1 MSLLRGTVID
11 NQDPMQ
17 RGRCRVY
24 VWGMHQ
30 EADDNLPWAETA
42 GSTAFAL
49 HKGVGYSGVIQVGTT
64 VWVQFEQQD
73 IQCPVIVGVFVGH
86 DTDSPGDVSPEN
98 SDFNPDAKGDN
109 YGKVWMFNTPAG
121 NSFKMDDANPQVHIK
136 TPNGFELHLDDA
148 NRRIRLGT
156 PCGPEIVMECDGKL
170 VLSSG
175 CAKITLDKCETIIDS
190 NVTVNGHLTA
200 QGLFA
205 PNICYCSSP
214 GARFNGKFSSQNKK
228 KKECEPQTDDK
239 GNTSCNKDLP
249 PQNDLGTLEEEMAK
263 LVDEAKN
270 IYIDRNG
277 TKAPFNVCETKMSPE
292 RYQCLKASGKEVP
305 IQMVCGLG
313 VQAVPHDGNCEEA
326 NAPNDETQG
335 NKVDNACDPN
345 AKGADARGMRKIK
358 RAENK
363 PGWTYLGP
371 TITGMNMQQTTAL
384 AKIMASSESDFRVS
398 VVNPDG
404 YLGEFQMGA
413 AALIEAGLVKRGT
426 SNRGLEN
433 PANWNNG
440 LSKSKYLA
448 DRQLQHNAWAAYTN
462 SQIRQLGS
470 RYTGAKDIKDKF
482 GVVAAAHLLGPAGSK
497 KLTNVDGNGVTGNS
511 YYDMA
516 AVAAKRWLCDKK

>member
-214 GARFNGKFSSQNKK
+214 GSRFNGTFNSQNKK

-313 VQAVPHDGNCEEA
+313 VQAIPHDQKCEDA
-326 NAPNDETQG
+326 NAANDETQA
-335 NKVDNACDPN
+335 NTVDKGCDPN
-345 AKGADARGMRKIK
+345 ATTPDKRAMSKIK
-358 RAENK
+358 QAENK

-371 TITGMNMQQTTAL
+371 SVNGLTMEQTTAY
-384 AKIMASSESDFRVS
+384 AKVMASSESTFNVS
-398 VVNPDG
+398 AENPDG
-404 YLGEFQMGA
+404 FIGEFQMGA
-413 AALIEAGLVKRGT
+413 AALIEAGLVKPGT
-426 SNRGLEN
+426 NNRGLDN
-433 PANWNNG
+433 PANWKNG
-440 LSKSKYLA
+440 LSKSKFLN
-448 DRQLQHNAWAAYTN
+448 DRQLQHNAFAAYTN
-462 SQIRQLGS
+462 KQIQYLGS
-470 RYTGAKDIKDKF
+470 RFTGSKSSCDKV
-482 GVVAAAHLLGPAGSK
+482 GVIAAAHLLGPNGSK
-497 KLTNVDGNGVTGNS
+497 NLKAVDGNGTSGNS
-511 YYDMA
+511 YYDMGRTA
-516 AVAAKRWLCDKK
+516 CRRWTKC

>member
-214 GARFNGKFSSQNKK
+214 GARFNGTFNSQNKK

-249 PQNDLGTLEEEMAK
+249 PQNDLSTLEEEMAK

-313 VQAVPHDGNCEEA
+313 VQAIPHDQKCEDA
-326 NAPNDETQG
+326 NAANDETQA
-335 NKVDNACDPN
+335 NTVDKGCDPN
-345 AKGADARGMRKIK
+345 ATTPDKRAMSKIK
-358 RAENK
+358 QAENK

-371 TITGMNMQQTTAL
+371 SVNGLTMEQTTAY
-384 AKIMASSESDFRVS
+384 AKVMASSESTFNVS
-398 VVNPDG
+398 AENPDG
-404 YLGEFQMGA
+404 FIGEFQMGA
-413 AALIEAGLVKRGT
+413 AALIEAGLVKPGT
-426 SNRGLEN
+426 NNRGLDN
-433 PANWNNG
+433 PANWKNG
-440 LSKSKYLA
+440 LSKSKFLN
-448 DRQLQHNAWAAYTN
+448 DRQLQHNAFAAYTN
-462 SQIRQLGS
+462 KQIQYLGS
-470 RYTGAKDIKDKF
+470 RFTGSKSSCDKV
-482 GVVAAAHLLGPAGSK
+482 GVIAAAHLLGPNGSK
-497 KLTNVDGNGVTGNS
+497 NLKAVDGNGTSGNS
-511 YYDMA
+511 YYDMGRTA
-516 AVAAKRWLCDKK
+516 CRRWTKC

>member
-42 GSTAFAL
+42 GSTMFGL
-49 HKGVGYSGVIQVGTT
+49 HRGVGYSGVLQVGTT

-214 GARFNGKFSSQNKK
+214 GSRFNGTFNSQNKK

-313 VQAVPHDGNCEEA
+313 VQAIPHDQKCEDA
-326 NAPNDETQG
+326 NAANDETQA
-335 NKVDNACDPN
+335 NTVDKGCDPN
-345 AKGADARGMRKIK
+345 ATTPDKRAMSKIK
-358 RAENK
+358 QAENK

-371 TITGMNMQQTTAL
+371 SVNGLTMEQTTAY
-384 AKIMASSESDFRVS
+384 AKVMASSESTFNVS
-398 VVNPDG
+398 AENPDG
-404 YLGEFQMGA
+404 FIGEFQMGA
-413 AALIEAGLVKRGT
+413 AALIEAGLVKPGT
-426 SNRGLEN
+426 NNRGLDN
-433 PANWNNG
+433 PANWKNG
-440 LSKSKYLA
+440 LSKSKFLN
-448 DRQLQHNAWAAYTN
+448 DRQLQHNAFAAYTN
-462 SQIRQLGS
+462 KQIQYLGS
-470 RYTGAKDIKDKF
+470 RFTGSKSSCDKV
-482 GVVAAAHLLGPAGSK
+482 GVIAAAHLLGPNGSK
-497 KLTNVDGNGVTGNS
+497 NLKAVDGNGTSGNS
-511 YYDMA
+511 YYDMGRTA
-516 AVAAKRWLCDKK
+516 CRRWTKC

>member
-1 MSLLRGTVID
+1 MSLLRGTVTD

-30 EADDNLPWAETA
+30 ENDDNLPWAETA

-86 DTDSPGDVSPEN
+86 DVDSPGDVSPEN

-313 VQAVPHDGNCEEA
+313 VQAIPHDQKCEDA
-326 NAPNDETQG
+326 NASNDETQA
-335 NKVDNACDPN
+335 NTVDKGCDPN
-345 AKGADARGMRKIK
+345 ATTPDKRAMSKIK
-358 RAENK
+358 QAENK

-371 TITGMNMQQTTAL
+371 SVNGLTMEQTTAY
-384 AKIMASSESDFRVS
+384 AKVMASSESTFNVS
-398 VVNPDG
+398 AENPDG
-404 YLGEFQMGA
+404 FIGEFQMGA
-413 AALIEAGLVKRGT
+413 AALIEAGLVKPGT
-426 SNRGLEN
+426 NNRGLDN
-433 PANWNNG
+433 PANWKNG
-440 LSKSKYLA
+440 LSKSKFLN
-448 DRQLQHNAWAAYTN
+448 DRQLQHNAFAAYTN
-462 SQIRQLGS
+462 KQIQYLGD
-470 RYTGAKDIKDKF
+470 RFTGSKSSCDKV
-482 GVVAAAHLLGPAGSK
+482 GVIAAAHLLGPNGSK
-497 KLTNVDGNGVTGNS
+497 NLKAVDGNGTSGNS
-511 YYDMA
+511 YYDMGRTA
-516 AVAAKRWLCDKK
+516 CRRWTKC

>member
-42 GSTAFAL
+42 GSTMFGI
-49 HKGVGYSGVIQVGTT
+49 HRGVGYSGVLQVGTT

-214 GARFNGKFSSQNKK
+214 GARFNGTFNSQNKK

-313 VQAVPHDGNCEEA
+313 VQAIPHDQKCEDA
-326 NAPNDETQG
+326 NAANDETQA
-335 NKVDNACDPN
+335 NTVDKGCDPN
-345 AKGADARGMRKIK
+345 ATTPDKRAMSKIK
-358 RAENK
+358 QAENK

-371 TITGMNMQQTTAL
+371 SVNGLTMEQTTAY
-384 AKIMASSESDFRVS
+384 AKVMASSESTFNVS
-398 VVNPDG
+398 AENPDG
-404 YLGEFQMGA
+404 FIGEFQMGA
-413 AALIEAGLVKRGT
+413 AALIEAGLVKPGT
-426 SNRGLEN
+426 NNRGLDN
-433 PANWNNG
+433 PANWKNG
-440 LSKSKYLA
+440 LSKSKFLN
-448 DRQLQHNAWAAYTN
+448 DRQLQHNAFAAYTN
-462 SQIRQLGS
+462 KQIQYLGS
-470 RYTGAKDIKDKF
+470 RFTGSKSSCDKV
-482 GVVAAAHLLGPAGSK
+482 GVIAAAHLLGPNGSK
-497 KLTNVDGNGVTGNS
+497 NLKAVDGNGTSGNS
-511 YYDMA
+511 YYDMGRTA
-516 AVAAKRWLCDKK
+516 CRRWTKC

>member
-42 GSTAFAL
+42 GSTAFATNR
-49 HKGVGYSGVIQVGTT
+49 GYGYSGVIQVGTT

-214 GARFNGKFSSQNKK
+214 GARFNGTFNSQNKK

-313 VQAVPHDGNCEEA
+313 VQAIPHDQKCEDA
-326 NAPNDETQG
+326 NAANDETQANTLDKG
-335 NKVDNACDPN
+335 CDPN
-345 AKGADARGMRKIK
+345 ATTPDKRAMSKIK
-358 RAENK
+358 QAENK

-371 TITGMNMQQTTAL
+371 SVNGLTMEQTTAY
-384 AKIMASSESDFRVS
+384 AKVMASSESTFNVS
-398 VVNPDG
+398 AENPDG
-404 YLGEFQMGA
+404 FIGEFQMGA
-413 AALIEAGLVKRGT
+413 AALIEAGLVKPGT
-426 SNRGLEN
+426 NNRGLDN
-433 PANWNNG
+433 PANWKNG
-440 LSKSKYLA
+440 LSKSKFLN
-448 DRQLQHNAWAAYTN
+448 DRQLQHNAFAAYTN
-462 SQIRQLGS
+462 KQIQYLGS
-470 RYTGAKDIKDKF
+470 RFTGSKSSCDKV
-482 GVVAAAHLLGPAGSK
+482 GVIAAAHLLGPNGSK
-497 KLTNVDGNGVTGNS
+497 NLKAVDGNGTSGNS
-511 YYDMA
+511 YYDMGRTA
-516 AVAAKRWLCDKK
+516 CRRWTKC

>member
-42 GSTAFAL
+42 GSTMFGL
-49 HKGVGYSGVIQVGTT
+49 HKGVGYSGVLQVGTT

-73 IQCPVIVGVFVGH
+73 IQCPVIVGIFVGH

-98 SDFNPDAKGDN
+98 SDFHPDAKGDN

-214 GARFNGKFSSQNKK
+214 GARFNGTFNSQNKK
-228 KKECEPQTDDK
+228 RKECEPQTDDK

-313 VQAVPHDGNCEEA
+313 VQAIPHDQKCEDA
-326 NAPNDETQG
+326 NAANDETQA
-335 NKVDNACDPN
+335 NTVDKGCDPN
-345 AKGADARGMRKIK
+345 ATTPDKRAMSKIK
-358 RAENK
+358 QAENK

-371 TITGMNMQQTTAL
+371 SVNGLTMEQTTAY
-384 AKIMASSESDFRVS
+384 AKVMASSESTFNVS
-398 VVNPDG
+398 AENPDG
-404 YLGEFQMGA
+404 FIGEFQMGA
-413 AALIEAGLVKRGT
+413 AALIEAGLVKAGT
-426 SNRGLEN
+426 NNRGLDN
-433 PANWNNG
+433 PANWKNG
-440 LSKSKYLA
+440 LSKSKFLN
-448 DRQLQHNAWAAYTN
+448 DRQLQHNAFAAYTN
-462 SQIRQLGS
+462 KQIQYLGS
-470 RYTGAKDIKDKF
+470 RFTGSKSSCDKV
-482 GVVAAAHLLGPAGSK
+482 GVIAAAHLLGPNGSK
-497 KLTNVDGNGVTGNS
+497 NLKAVDGNGTSGNS
-511 YYDMA
+511 YYDMGRTA
-516 AVAAKRWLCDKK
+516 CRRWTKC

>member
-24 VWGMHQ
+24 VWGMH
-30 EADDNLPWAETA
+30 ESPDDNLPWAETA
-42 GSTAFAL
+42 GSTAFATNR
-49 HKGVGYSGVIQVGTT
+49 GYGYSGVIQVGTT

-214 GARFNGKFSSQNKK
+214 GSRFNGTFNSQNKK

-249 PQNDLGTLEEEMAK
+249 PQNDLGTLEEEMAR

-313 VQAVPHDGNCEEA
+313 VQAIPHDQKCEDA
-326 NAPNDETQG
+326 NAANDETQA
-335 NKVDNACDPN
+335 NTVDKGCDPN
-345 AKGADARGMRKIK
+345 ATTPDKRAMSKIK
-358 RAENK
+358 QAENK

-371 TITGMNMQQTTAL
+371 SVNGLTMEQTTAY
-384 AKIMASSESDFRVS
+384 AKVMASSESTFNVS
-398 VVNPDG
+398 AENSDG
-404 YLGEFQMGA
+404 FIGEFQMGA
-413 AALIEAGLVKRGT
+413 AALIEAGLVKPGT
-426 SNRGLEN
+426 NNRGLDN
-433 PANWNNG
+433 PANWKNG
-440 LSKSKYLA
+440 LSKSKFLN
-448 DRQLQHNAWAAYTN
+448 DRQLQHNAFAAYTN
-462 SQIRQLGS
+462 KQIQYLGS
-470 RYTGAKDIKDKF
+470 RFTGSKSSCDKV
-482 GVVAAAHLLGPAGSK
+482 GVIAAAHLLGPNGSK
-497 KLTNVDGNGVTGNS
+497 NLKAVDGNGTSGNS
-511 YYDMA
+511 YYDMGRTA
-516 AVAAKRWLCDKK
+516 CRRWTKC

>member
-42 GSTAFAL
+42 GSTAFATNR
-49 HKGVGYSGVIQVGTT
+49 GYGYSGVIQVGTT

-86 DTDSPGDVSPEN
+86 DTDSPGDASPEN

-214 GARFNGKFSSQNKK
+214 GSRFNGTFNSQNKK

-313 VQAVPHDGNCEEA
+313 VQAIPHDQKCEDA
-326 NAPNDETQG
+326 NAANDETQA
-335 NKVDNACDPN
+335 NTVDKGCDPN
-345 AKGADARGMRKIK
+345 ATTPDKRAMSKIK
-358 RAENK
+358 QAENK

-371 TITGMNMQQTTAL
+371 SVNGLTMEQTTAY
-384 AKIMASSESDFRVS
+384 AKVMASSESTFNVS
-398 VVNPDG
+398 AENPDG
-404 YLGEFQMGA
+404 FIGEFQMGA
-413 AALIEAGLVKRGT
+413 AALIEAGLVKPGT
-426 SNRGLEN
+426 NNRGLDN
-433 PANWNNG
+433 PANWKNG
-440 LSKSKYLA
+440 LSKSKFLN
-448 DRQLQHNAWAAYTN
+448 DRQLQHNAFAAYTN
-462 SQIRQLGS
+462 KQIQYLGS
-470 RYTGAKDIKDKF
+470 RFTGSKSSCDKV
-482 GVVAAAHLLGPAGSK
+482 GVIAAAHLLGPNGSK
-497 KLTNVDGNGVTGNS
+497 NLKAVDGNGTSGNS
-511 YYDMA
+511 YYDMGRTA
-516 AVAAKRWLCDKK
+516 CRRWTKC

>member
-42 GSTAFAL
+42 GSTAFATNR
-49 HKGVGYSGVIQVGTT
+49 GYGYSGVIQVGTT

-200 QGLFA
+200 QGVFA
-205 PNICYCSSP
+205 PNLCYCSSP
-214 GARFNGKFSSQNKK
+214 GARFNGKFNSQNKK

-270 IYIDRNG
+270 IYIDRND

-313 VQAVPHDGNCEEA
+313 VQAIPHDQKCEDA
-326 NAPNDETQG
+326 NAANDETQA
-335 NKVDNACDPN
+335 NTVDKGCDPN
-345 AKGADARGMRKIK
+345 ATTPDKRAMSKIK
-358 RAENK
+358 QAENK

-371 TITGMNMQQTTAL
+371 SVNGLTIEQTTAY
-384 AKIMASSESDFRVS
+384 AKVMASSESTFNVS
-398 VVNPDG
+398 AENPDG
-404 YLGEFQMGA
+404 FIGEFQMGA
-413 AALIEAGLVKRGT
+413 AALIEAGLVKPGT
-426 SNRGLEN
+426 NNRGLDN
-433 PANWNNG
+433 PANWKNG
-440 LSKSKYLA
+440 LSKSKFLN
-448 DRQLQHNAWAAYTN
+448 DRQLQHNAFAAYTN
-462 SQIRQLGS
+462 KQIQYLGS
-470 RYTGAKDIKDKF
+470 RFTGSKSSCDKV
-482 GVVAAAHLLGPAGSK
+482 GVIAAAHLLGPNGSK
-497 KLTNVDGNGVTGNS
+497 NLKAVDGNGTSGNS
-511 YYDMA
+511 YYDMGRTA
-516 AVAAKRWLCDKK
+516 CRRWTKC

>member
-42 GSTAFAL
+42 GSTSFGL
-49 HKGVGYSGVIQVGTT
+49 HKGVGYSGVLQVGTT

-214 GARFNGKFSSQNKK
+214 GARFKGTFNSQNKK

-270 IYIDRNG
+270 IYIDRNS

-313 VQAVPHDGNCEEA
+313 VQAIPHDQKCEDA
-326 NAPNDETQG
+326 NAANDETQA
-335 NKVDNACDPN
+335 NTVDKGCDPN
-345 AKGADARGMRKIK
+345 ATTPDKRAMSKIK
-358 RAENK
+358 QAENK

-371 TITGMNMQQTTAL
+371 SVNGLTMEQTTAY
-384 AKIMASSESDFRVS
+384 AKVMASSESTFNVS
-398 VVNPDG
+398 AENPDG
-404 YLGEFQMGA
+404 FIGEFQMGA
-413 AALIEAGLVKRGT
+413 AALIEAGLVKPGT
-426 SNRGLEN
+426 NNRGLDN
-433 PANWNNG
+433 PANWKNG
-440 LSKSKYLA
+440 LSKSKFLN
-448 DRQLQHNAWAAYTN
+448 DRQLQHNAFAAYTN
-462 SQIRQLGS
+462 KQIQYLGS
-470 RYTGAKDIKDKF
+470 RFTGSKSSCDKV
-482 GVVAAAHLLGPAGSK
+482 GVIAAAHLLGPNGSK
-497 KLTNVDGNGVTGNS
+497 NLKAVDGNGTSGNS
-511 YYDMA
+511 YYDMGRTA
-516 AVAAKRWLCDKK
+516 CRRWTKC

>member
-30 EADDNLPWAETA
+30 EADVNLPWAETA
-42 GSTAFAL
+42 GSTMFGL
-49 HKGVGYSGVIQVGTT
+49 HKGIGYSGVLQVGTT

-214 GARFNGKFSSQNKK
+214 GSRFNGTFNSQNKK

-313 VQAVPHDGNCEEA
+313 VQAIPHDQKCEDA
-326 NAPNDETQG
+326 NAANDETQA
-335 NKVDNACDPN
+335 NTVDKGCDPN
-345 AKGADARGMRKIK
+345 ATTPDKRAMSKIK
-358 RAENK
+358 QAENK

-371 TITGMNMQQTTAL
+371 SVNGLTMEQTTAY
-384 AKIMASSESDFRVS
+384 AKVMASSESTFNVS
-398 VVNPDG
+398 AENHDG
-404 YLGEFQMGA
+404 FIGEFQMGA
-413 AALIEAGLVKRGT
+413 AALIEAGLVKPGT
-426 SNRGLEN
+426 NNRGLDN
-433 PANWNNG
+433 PANWKNG
-440 LSKSKYLA
+440 LSKSKFLN
-448 DRQLQHNAWAAYTN
+448 DRQLQHNAFAAYTN
-462 SQIRQLGS
+462 KQIQYLGS
-470 RYTGAKDIKDKF
+470 RFTGSKSSCDKV
-482 GVVAAAHLLGPAGSK
+482 GVIAAAHLLGPNGSK
-497 KLTNVDGNGVTGNS
+497 NLKAVDGNGTSGNS
-511 YYDMA
+511 YYDMGRTA
-516 AVAAKRWLCDKK
+516 CRRWTKC

>member
-42 GSTAFAL
+42 GSTMFGL
-49 HKGVGYSGVIQVGTT
+49 SRGIGYSGVLQVGTT

-200 QGLFA
+200 QGVFA
-205 PNICYCSSP
+205 PNLCYCNSP
-214 GARFNGKFSSQNKK
+214 GSKFNGKFSSQNKK

-313 VQAVPHDGNCEEA
+313 VQAIPHDQKCEDA
-326 NAPNDETQG
+326 NAANDETQA
-335 NKVDNACDPN
+335 NTVDKGCDPN
-345 AKGADARGMRKIK
+345 ATTPDKRAMSKIK
-358 RAENK
+358 QAENK

-371 TITGMNMQQTTAL
+371 SVNGLTMEQTTAY
-384 AKIMASSESDFRVS
+384 AKVMASSESTFNVS
-398 VVNPDG
+398 AENPDG
-404 YLGEFQMGA
+404 FIGEFQMGA
-413 AALIEAGLVKRGT
+413 AALIEAGLVKPGT
-426 SNRGLEN
+426 NNRGLDN
-433 PANWNNG
+433 PANWKNG
-440 LSKSKYLA
+440 LSKSKFLN
-448 DRQLQHNAWAAYTN
+448 DRQLQHNAFAAYTN
-462 SQIRQLGS
+462 KQIQYLGS
-470 RYTGAKDIKDKF
+470 RFTGSKSSCDKV
-482 GVVAAAHLLGPAGSK
+482 GVIAAAHLLGPNGSK
-497 KLTNVDGNGVTGNS
+497 NLKAVDGNGTSGNS
-511 YYDMA
+511 YYDMGRTA
-516 AVAAKRWLCDKK
+516 CRRWTKC

>member
-42 GSTAFAL
+42 GSTMFGL
-49 HKGVGYSGVIQVGTT
+49 HRGVGYSGVLQVGTT

-214 GARFNGKFSSQNKK
+214 GSRFNGTFNSQNKK

-313 VQAVPHDGNCEEA
+313 VQAIPHDQKCEDA
-326 NAPNDETQG
+326 NAANDETQA
-335 NKVDNACDPN
+335 NTVDKGCDPN
-345 AKGADARGMRKIK
+345 ATTPDKRAMSKIK
-358 RAENK
+358 QAENK

-371 TITGMNMQQTTAL
+371 SVNGLTMEQTTAY
-384 AKIMASSESDFRVS
+384 AKVMASSESTFNVS
-398 VVNPDG
+398 AENPDG
-404 YLGEFQMGA
+404 FIGEFQMGA
-413 AALIEAGLVKRGT
+413 AALIEAGLVKAGT
-426 SNRGLEN
+426 NNRGLDN
-433 PANWNNG
+433 PANWKNG
-440 LSKSKYLA
+440 LSKSKFLN
-448 DRQLQHNAWAAYTN
+448 DRQLQHNAFAAYTN
-462 SQIRQLGS
+462 KQIQYLGS
-470 RYTGAKDIKDKF
+470 RFTGSKSSCDKV
-482 GVVAAAHLLGPAGSK
+482 GVIAAAHLLGPNGSK
-497 KLTNVDGNGVTGNS
+497 NLKAVDGNGTSGNS
-511 YYDMA
+511 YYDMGRTA
-516 AVAAKRWLCDKK
+516 CRRWTKC

>member
-42 GSTAFAL
+42 GSTMFGL
-49 HKGVGYSGVIQVGTT
+49 HRGVGYSGVLQVGTT

-214 GARFNGKFSSQNKK
+214 GSRFNGTFNSQNKK

-249 PQNDLGTLEEEMAK
+249 PQNDLSTLEEEMAK

-313 VQAVPHDGNCEEA
+313 VQAIPHDQKCEDA
-326 NAPNDETQG
+326 NAANDETQA
-335 NKVDNACDPN
+335 NTVDKGCDPN
-345 AKGADARGMRKIK
+345 ATTPDKRAMSKIK
-358 RAENK
+358 QAENK

-371 TITGMNMQQTTAL
+371 SVNGLTMEQTTAY
-384 AKIMASSESDFRVS
+384 AKVMASSESTFNVS
-398 VVNPDG
+398 AENPDG
-404 YLGEFQMGA
+404 FIGEFQMGA
-413 AALIEAGLVKRGT
+413 AALIEAGLVKPGT
-426 SNRGLEN
+426 NNRGLDN
-433 PANWNNG
+433 PANWKNG
-440 LSKSKYLA
+440 LSKSKFLN
-448 DRQLQHNAWAAYTN
+448 DRQLQHNAFAAYTN
-462 SQIRQLGS
+462 KQIQYLGS
-470 RYTGAKDIKDKF
+470 RFTGSKSSCDKV
-482 GVVAAAHLLGPAGSK
+482 GVIAAAHLLGPNGSK
-497 KLTNVDGNGVTGNS
+497 NLKAVDGNGTSGNS
-511 YYDMA
+511 YYDMGRTA
-516 AVAAKRWLCDKK
+516 CRRWTKC

>member
-42 GSTAFAL
+42 GSTMFGL
-49 HKGVGYSGVIQVGTT
+49 SRGIGYSGVLQVGTT

-214 GARFNGKFSSQNKK
+214 GSRFNGTFNSQNKK

-249 PQNDLGTLEEEMAK
+249 PQNDLSTLEEEMAK

-313 VQAVPHDGNCEEA
+313 VQAIPHDQKCEDA
-326 NAPNDETQG
+326 NAANDETQA
-335 NKVDNACDPN
+335 NTVDKGCDPN
-345 AKGADARGMRKIK
+345 ATTPDKRAMSKIK
-358 RAENK
+358 QAENK

-371 TITGMNMQQTTAL
+371 SVNGLTMEQTTAY
-384 AKIMASSESDFRVS
+384 AKVMASSESTFNVS
-398 VVNPDG
+398 AENPDG
-404 YLGEFQMGA
+404 FIGEFQMGA
-413 AALIEAGLVKRGT
+413 AALIEAGLVKPGT
-426 SNRGLEN
+426 NNRGLDN
-433 PANWNNG
+433 PANWKNG
-440 LSKSKYLA
+440 LSKSKFLN
-448 DRQLQHNAWAAYTN
+448 DRQLQHNAFAAYTN
-462 SQIRQLGS
+462 KQIQYLGS
-470 RYTGAKDIKDKF
+470 RFTGSKSSCDKV
-482 GVVAAAHLLGPAGSK
+482 GVIAAAHLLGPNGSK
-497 KLTNVDGNGVTGNS
+497 NLKAVDGNGTSGNS
-511 YYDMA
+511 YYDMGRTA
-516 AVAAKRWLCDKK
+516 CRRWTKC

>member
-24 VWGMHQ
+24 VWGMH
-30 EADDNLPWAETA
+30 ESPDDNLPWAETA
-42 GSTAFAL
+42 GSTAFATNR
-49 HKGVGYSGVIQVGTT
+49 GYGYSGVIQVGTT

-214 GARFNGKFSSQNKK
+214 GSRFNGTFNSQNKK

-249 PQNDLGTLEEEMAK
+249 PQNDLSTLEEEMAK

-277 TKAPFNVCETKMSPE
+277 TKEPFNVCETKMSPE

-313 VQAVPHDGNCEEA
+313 VQAIPHDQKCEDA
-326 NAPNDETQG
+326 NAANDETQA
-335 NKVDNACDPN
+335 NTVDKGCDPN
-345 AKGADARGMRKIK
+345 ATTPDKRAMSKIK
-358 RAENK
+358 QAENK

-371 TITGMNMQQTTAL
+371 SVNGLTMEQTTAY
-384 AKIMASSESDFRVS
+384 AKVMASSESTFNVS
-398 VVNPDG
+398 AENPDG
-404 YLGEFQMGA
+404 FIGEFQMGA
-413 AALIEAGLVKRGT
+413 AALIEAGLVKPGT
-426 SNRGLEN
+426 NNRGLDN
-433 PANWNNG
+433 PANWKNG
-440 LSKSKYLA
+440 LSKSKFLN
-448 DRQLQHNAWAAYTN
+448 DRQLQHNAFAAYTN
-462 SQIRQLGS
+462 KQIQYLGS
-470 RYTGAKDIKDKF
+470 RFTGSKSSCDKV
-482 GVVAAAHLLGPAGSK
+482 GVIAAAHLLGPNGSK
-497 KLTNVDGNGVTGNS
+497 NLKAVDGNGTSGNS
-511 YYDMA
+511 YYDMGRTA
-516 AVAAKRWLCDKK
+516 CRRWTKC

>member
-1 MSLLRGTVID
+1 MSLLRGTVTD

-42 GSTAFAL
+42 GSTMFGL
-49 HKGVGYSGVIQVGTT
+49 HKGVGYSGVLQVGTT

-86 DTDSPGDVSPEN
+86 DVDSPGDVSKDN
-98 SDFNPDAKGDN
+98 SDFHPDAKGDN

-121 NSFKMDDANPQVHIK
+121 NTFKMDDANPQVHLK

-156 PCGPEIVMECDGKL
+156 PCGPEIIMECDGKL

-175 CAKITLDKCETIIDS
+175 CAKITLDGCETIIDS

-205 PNICYCSSP
+205 PNICYCGSP
-214 GARFNGKFSSQNKK
+214 GQPYNGKFSSQNKK

-249 PQNDLGTLEEEMAK
+249 PQNDLGSLEEEMTK
-263 LVDEAKN
+263 LIEEAKV
-270 IYIDRNG
+270 IYMDRNK
-277 TKAPFNVCETKMSPE
+277 TKEPFKICETKMSPE
-292 RYQCLKASGKEVP
+292 RYQCLKNSGKDVP
-305 IQMVCGLG
+305 SQMVCGLG
-313 VQAVPHDGNCEEA
+313 IQAVPHNGSCEEA
-326 NAPNDETQG
+326 NAPNDENQG
-335 NKVDNACDPN
+335 NKVDDACDPN

-358 RAENK
+358 QAENK
-363 PGWTYLGP
+363 KGWTYLGP
-371 TITGMNMQQTTAL
+371 TISGMNMKQTTAL
-384 AKIMASSESDFRVS
+384 AKIMASSESDF
-398 VVNPDG
+398 VVGVENKG
-404 YLGEFQMGA
+404 HYLGEFQMGA

-426 SNRGLEN
+426 SNNQLDDPSRWL
-433 PANWNNG
+433 NG
-440 LSKSKYLA
+440 LSKSKFLK

-462 SQIRQLGS
+462 SQIKQLGN
-470 RYTGAKDIKDKF
+470 RYTGAKNIYDKF
-482 GVVAAAHLLGPAGSK
+482 GAVSAAHLLGPAGSR
-497 KLTNVDGNGVTGNS
+497 KLTNVDKNGVTGNS

-516 AVAAKRWLCDKK
+516 AVAAKRWLCEK

>member
-42 GSTAFAL
+42 GSTMFGL
-49 HKGVGYSGVIQVGTT
+49 HRGVGYSGVLQVGTT

-214 GARFNGKFSSQNKK
+214 GSRFNGTFNSQNKK
-228 KKECEPQTDDK
+228 RKECEPQTDDK

-313 VQAVPHDGNCEEA
+313 VQAIPHDQKCEDA
-326 NAPNDETQG
+326 NAANDETQA
-335 NKVDNACDPN
+335 NTVDKGCDPN
-345 AKGADARGMRKIK
+345 ATTPDKRAMSKIK
-358 RAENK
+358 QAENK

-371 TITGMNMQQTTAL
+371 SVNGLTMEQTTAY
-384 AKIMASSESDFRVS
+384 AKVMASSESTFNVS
-398 VVNPDG
+398 AENPDG
-404 YLGEFQMGA
+404 FIGEFQMGA
-413 AALIEAGLVKRGT
+413 AALIEAGLVKPGT
-426 SNRGLEN
+426 NNRGLDN
-433 PANWNNG
+433 PANWKNG
-440 LSKSKYLA
+440 LSKSKFLN
-448 DRQLQHNAWAAYTN
+448 DRQLQHNAFAAYTN
-462 SQIRQLGS
+462 KQIQYLGS
-470 RYTGAKDIKDKF
+470 RFTGSKSSCDKV
-482 GVVAAAHLLGPAGSK
+482 GVIAAAHLLGPNGSK
-497 KLTNVDGNGVTGNS
+497 NLKAVDGNGTSGNS
-511 YYDMA
+511 YYDMGRTA
-516 AVAAKRWLCDKK
+516 CRRWTKC

>member
-42 GSTAFAL
+42 GSTMFGL
-49 HKGVGYSGVIQVGTT
+49 SRGIGYSGVLQVGTT

-214 GARFNGKFSSQNKK
+214 GSRFNGTFNSQNKK

-313 VQAVPHDGNCEEA
+313 VQAIPHDQKCEDA
-326 NAPNDETQG
+326 NAANDETQA
-335 NKVDNACDPN
+335 NAVDKGCDPN
-345 AKGADARGMRKIK
+345 ATTPDKRAMSKIK
-358 RAENK
+358 QAENK

-371 TITGMNMQQTTAL
+371 SVNGLTMEQTTAY
-384 AKIMASSESDFRVS
+384 AKVMASSESTFNVS
-398 VVNPDG
+398 AENPDG
-404 YLGEFQMGA
+404 FIGEFQMGA
-413 AALIEAGLVKRGT
+413 AALIEAGLVKPGT
-426 SNRGLEN
+426 NNRGLDN
-433 PANWNNG
+433 PANWKNG
-440 LSKSKYLA
+440 LSKSKFLN
-448 DRQLQHNAWAAYTN
+448 DRQLQHNAFAAYTN
-462 SQIRQLGS
+462 KQIQYLGS
-470 RYTGAKDIKDKF
+470 RFTGSKSSCDKV
-482 GVVAAAHLLGPAGSK
+482 GVIAAAHLLGPNGSK
-497 KLTNVDGNGVTGNS
+497 NLKAVDGNGTSGNS
-511 YYDMA
+511 YYDMGRTA
-516 AVAAKRWLCDKK
+516 CRRWTKC

>member
-214 GARFNGKFSSQNKK
+214 GARFNGTFNSQNKK

-313 VQAVPHDGNCEEA
+313 VQAIPHDQKCEDA
-326 NAPNDETQG
+326 NAVNDETQA
-335 NKVDNACDPN
+335 NTVDKGCDPN
-345 AKGADARGMRKIK
+345 ATTPDKRAMSKIK
-358 RAENK
+358 QAENK

-371 TITGMNMQQTTAL
+371 SVNGLTMEQTTAY
-384 AKIMASSESDFRVS
+384 AKVMASSESTFNAS
-398 VVNPDG
+398 AENPDG
-404 YLGEFQMGA
+404 FIGEFQMGA
-413 AALIEAGLVKRGT
+413 AALIEAGLVKPGT
-426 SNRGLEN
+426 NNRGLDN
-433 PANWNNG
+433 PANWKNG
-440 LSKSKYLA
+440 LSKSKFLN
-448 DRQLQHNAWAAYTN
+448 DRQLQHNAFAAYTN
-462 SQIRQLGS
+462 KQIQYLGS
-470 RYTGAKDIKDKF
+470 RFTGSKSSCDKV
-482 GVVAAAHLLGPAGSK
+482 GVIAAAHLLGPNGSK
-497 KLTNVDGNGVTGNS
+497 NLKAVDGNGTSGNS
-511 YYDMA
+511 YYDMGRTA
-516 AVAAKRWLCDKK
+516 CRRWTKC

>member
-42 GSTAFAL
+42 GSTMFGI
-49 HKGVGYSGVIQVGTT
+49 HRGVGYSGVLQVGTT

-214 GARFNGKFSSQNKK
+214 GSRFNGTFNSQNKK

-313 VQAVPHDGNCEEA
+313 VQAIPHDQKCEDA
-326 NAPNDETQG
+326 NAANDETQA
-335 NKVDNACDPN
+335 KTVDKGCDPN
-345 AKGADARGMRKIK
+345 ATTPDKRAMSKIK
-358 RAENK
+358 QAENK

-371 TITGMNMQQTTAL
+371 SVNGLTMEQTTAY
-384 AKIMASSESDFRVS
+384 AKVMASSESTFNVS
-398 VVNPDG
+398 AENPDG
-404 YLGEFQMGA
+404 FIGEFQMGA
-413 AALIEAGLVKRGT
+413 AALIEAGLVKPGT
-426 SNRGLEN
+426 NNRGLDN
-433 PANWNNG
+433 PANWKNG
-440 LSKSKYLA
+440 LSKSKFLN
-448 DRQLQHNAWAAYTN
+448 DRQLQHNAFAAYTN
-462 SQIRQLGS
+462 KQIQYLGS
-470 RYTGAKDIKDKF
+470 RFTGSKSSCDKV
-482 GVVAAAHLLGPAGSK
+482 GVIAAAHLLGPNGSK
-497 KLTNVDGNGVTGNS
+497 NLKAVDGNGTSGNS
-511 YYDMA
+511 YYDMGRTA
-516 AVAAKRWLCDKK
+516 CRRWTKC

>member
-24 VWGMHQ
+24 VWGMH
-30 EADDNLPWAETA
+30 ESPDDNLPWAETA
-42 GSTAFAL
+42 GSTAFATNR
-49 HKGVGYSGVIQVGTT
+49 GYGYSGVIQVGTT

-214 GARFNGKFSSQNKK
+214 GSRFKGTFNSQNKK

-249 PQNDLGTLEEEMAK
+249 PQNDLSTLEEEMAK

-313 VQAVPHDGNCEEA
+313 VQAIPHDQKCEDA
-326 NAPNDETQG
+326 NAANDETQA
-335 NKVDNACDPN
+335 NTVDKGCDPN
-345 AKGADARGMRKIK
+345 ATTPDKRAMSKIK
-358 RAENK
+358 QAENK

-371 TITGMNMQQTTAL
+371 SVNGLTMEQTTAY
-384 AKIMASSESDFRVS
+384 AKVMASSESTFNVS
-398 VVNPDG
+398 AENPDG
-404 YLGEFQMGA
+404 FIGEFQMGA
-413 AALIEAGLVKRGT
+413 AALIEAGLVKPGT
-426 SNRGLEN
+426 NNRGLDN
-433 PANWNNG
+433 PANWKNG
-440 LSKSKYLA
+440 LSKSKFLN
-448 DRQLQHNAWAAYTN
+448 DRQLQHNAFAAYTN
-462 SQIRQLGS
+462 KQIQYLGS
-470 RYTGAKDIKDKF
+470 RFTGSKSSCDKV
-482 GVVAAAHLLGPAGSK
+482 GVIAAAHLLGPSGSK
-497 KLTNVDGNGVTGNS
+497 NLKAVDGNGTSGNS
-511 YYDMA
+511 YYDMGRTA
-516 AVAAKRWLCDKK
+516 CRRWTKC

>member
-42 GSTAFAL
+42 GSTSFGI
-49 HKGVGYSGVIQVGTT
+49 HKGVGYSGVLQVGTT

-98 SDFNPDAKGDN
+98 SDFHPDAKGDN

-200 QGLFA
+200 QGVFA
-205 PNICYCSSP
+205 PNLCYCSSP

-313 VQAVPHDGNCEEA
+313 VQAIPHDQKCEDA
-326 NAPNDETQG
+326 NAPNDETQA
-335 NKVDNACDPN
+335 NTVDKGCDPN
-345 AKGADARGMRKIK
+345 ATTPDKRAMSKIK
-358 RAENK
+358 QAENK

-371 TITGMNMQQTTAL
+371 SVNGLTMEQTTAY
-384 AKIMASSESDFRVS
+384 AKVMASSESTFNVS
-398 VVNPDG
+398 AENPDG
-404 YLGEFQMGA
+404 FIGEFQMGA
-413 AALIEAGLVKRGT
+413 AALIEAGLVKPGT
-426 SNRGLEN
+426 NNRGLDN
-433 PANWNNG
+433 PANWKTG
-440 LSKSKYLA
+440 LSKSKFLN
-448 DRQLQHNAWAAYTN
+448 DRQLQHNAFAAYTN
-462 SQIRQLGS
+462 KQIQYLGS
-470 RYTGAKDIKDKF
+470 RFTGSKSSCDKV
-482 GVVAAAHLLGPAGSK
+482 GVIAAAHLLGPNGSK
-497 KLTNVDGNGVTGNS
+497 NLKAVDGNGTSGNS
-511 YYDMA
+511 YYDMGRTA
-516 AVAAKRWLCDKK
+516 CRRWTKC

>member
-24 VWGMHQ
+24 VWGMH
-30 EADDNLPWAETA
+30 ESPDDNLPWAETA
-42 GSTAFAL
+42 GSTAFATNR
-49 HKGVGYSGVIQVGTT
+49 GYGYSGVIQVGTT

-214 GARFNGKFSSQNKK
+214 GSRFNGTFNSQNKK

-277 TKAPFNVCETKMSPE
+277 TKEPFNVCETKMSPE

-313 VQAVPHDGNCEEA
+313 VQAIPHDQKCEDA
-326 NAPNDETQG
+326 NAANDETQA
-335 NKVDNACDPN
+335 NTVDKGCDPN
-345 AKGADARGMRKIK
+345 ATTPDKRAMSKIK
-358 RAENK
+358 QAENK

-371 TITGMNMQQTTAL
+371 SVNGLTMEQTTAY
-384 AKIMASSESDFRVS
+384 AKVMASSESTFNVS
-398 VVNPDG
+398 AENPDG
-404 YLGEFQMGA
+404 FIGEFQMGA
-413 AALIEAGLVKRGT
+413 AALIEAGLVKPGT
-426 SNRGLEN
+426 NNRGLDN
-433 PANWNNG
+433 PANWKNG
-440 LSKSKYLA
+440 LSKSKFLN
-448 DRQLQHNAWAAYTN
+448 DRQLQHNAFAAYTN
-462 SQIRQLGS
+462 KQIQYLGS
-470 RYTGAKDIKDKF
+470 RFTGSKSSCDKV
-482 GVVAAAHLLGPAGSK
+482 GVIAAAHLLGPNGSK
-497 KLTNVDGNGVTGNS
+497 NLKAVDGNGTSGNS
-511 YYDMA
+511 YYDMGRTA
-516 AVAAKRWLCDKK
+516 CRRWTKC

>member
-42 GSTAFAL
+42 GSTMFGL
-49 HKGVGYSGVIQVGTT
+49 HKGIGYSGVLQVGTT

-214 GARFNGKFSSQNKK
+214 GSRFNGTFNSQNKK

-313 VQAVPHDGNCEEA
+313 VQAIPHDQKCEDA
-326 NAPNDETQG
+326 NAANDETQA
-335 NKVDNACDPN
+335 NTVDKGCDPN
-345 AKGADARGMRKIK
+345 ATTPDKRAMSKIK
-358 RAENK
+358 QAENK

-371 TITGMNMQQTTAL
+371 SVNGLTMEQTTAY
-384 AKIMASSESDFRVS
+384 AKVMASSESTFNVS
-398 VVNPDG
+398 AENHDG
-404 YLGEFQMGA
+404 FIGEFQMGA
-413 AALIEAGLVKRGT
+413 AALIEAGLVKPGT
-426 SNRGLEN
+426 NNRGLDN
-433 PANWNNG
+433 PANWKNG
-440 LSKSKYLA
+440 LSKSKFLN
-448 DRQLQHNAWAAYTN
+448 DRQLQHNAFAAYTN
-462 SQIRQLGS
+462 KQIQYLGS
-470 RYTGAKDIKDKF
+470 RFTGSKSSCDKV
-482 GVVAAAHLLGPAGSK
+482 GVIAAAHLLGPNGSK
-497 KLTNVDGNGVTGNS
+497 NLKAVDGNGTSGNS
-511 YYDMA
+511 YYDMGRTA
-516 AVAAKRWLCDKK
+516 CRRWTKC

>member
-42 GSTAFAL
+42 GSTMFGL
-49 HKGVGYSGVIQVGTT
+49 HRGVGYSGVLQVGTT

-214 GARFNGKFSSQNKK
+214 GSRFNGTFNSQNKK

-313 VQAVPHDGNCEEA
+313 VQVIPHDQKCEHA
-326 NAPNDETQG
+326 NAANDETQA
-335 NKVDNACDPN
+335 NTVDKGCDPN
-345 AKGADARGMRKIK
+345 ATTPDKRAMSKIK
-358 RAENK
+358 QAENK

-371 TITGMNMQQTTAL
+371 SVNGLTMEQTTAY
-384 AKIMASSESDFRVS
+384 AKVMASSESTFNVS
-398 VVNPDG
+398 AENPDG
-404 YLGEFQMGA
+404 FIGEFQMGA
-413 AALIEAGLVKRGT
+413 AALIEAGLVKPGT
-426 SNRGLEN
+426 NNRGLDN
-433 PANWNNG
+433 PANWKNG
-440 LSKSKYLA
+440 LSKSKFLN
-448 DRQLQHNAWAAYTN
+448 DRQLQHNAFAAYTN
-462 SQIRQLGS
+462 KQIQYLGS
-470 RYTGAKDIKDKF
+470 RFTGSKSSCDKV
-482 GVVAAAHLLGPAGSK
+482 GVIAAAHLLGPNGSK
-497 KLTNVDGNGVTGNS
+497 NLKAVDGNGTSGNS
-511 YYDMA
+511 YYDMGRTA
-516 AVAAKRWLCDKK
+516 CRRWTKC

>member
-42 GSTAFAL
+42 GSTMFGI
-49 HKGVGYSGVIQVGTT
+49 HRGVGYSGVLQVGTT

-214 GARFNGKFSSQNKK
+214 GARFNGTFNSQNKK

-313 VQAVPHDGNCEEA
+313 VQAIPHDQKCEDA
-326 NAPNDETQG
+326 NAVNDETQA
-335 NKVDNACDPN
+335 NTVDKGCDPN
-345 AKGADARGMRKIK
+345 ATTPDKRAMSKIK
-358 RAENK
+358 QAENK

-371 TITGMNMQQTTAL
+371 SVNGLTMEQTTAY
-384 AKIMASSESDFRVS
+384 AKVMASSESTFNVS
-398 VVNPDG
+398 AENPDG
-404 YLGEFQMGA
+404 FIGEFQMGA
-413 AALIEAGLVKRGT
+413 AALIEAGLVKPGT
-426 SNRGLEN
+426 NNRGLDN
-433 PANWNNG
+433 PANWKNG
-440 LSKSKYLA
+440 LSKSKFLN
-448 DRQLQHNAWAAYTN
+448 DRQLQHNAFAAYTN
-462 SQIRQLGS
+462 KQIQYLGS
-470 RYTGAKDIKDKF
+470 RFTGSKSSCDKV
-482 GVVAAAHLLGPAGSK
+482 GVIAAAHLLGPNGSK
-497 KLTNVDGNGVTGNS
+497 NLKAVDGNGTSGNS
-511 YYDMA
+511 YYDMGRTA
-516 AVAAKRWLCDKK
+516 CRRWTKC

>member
-1 MSLLRGTVID
+1 
-11 NQDPMQ
+11 MQ

-42 GSTAFAL
+42 GSTMFGL
-49 HKGVGYSGVIQVGTT
+49 SRGIGYSGVLQVGTT

-214 GARFNGKFSSQNKK
+214 GSRFNGTFNSQNKK
-228 KKECEPQTDDK
+228 KRECEPQTDDK

-313 VQAVPHDGNCEEA
+313 VQAIPHDQKCEDA
-326 NAPNDETQG
+326 NAANDETQA
-335 NKVDNACDPN
+335 NTVDKGCDPN
-345 AKGADARGMRKIK
+345 ATTPDKRAMSKIK
-358 RAENK
+358 QAENK

-371 TITGMNMQQTTAL
+371 SVNGLTMEQTTAY
-384 AKIMASSESDFRVS
+384 AKVMASSESTFNVS
-398 VVNPDG
+398 AENPDG
-404 YLGEFQMGA
+404 FIGEFQMGA
-413 AALIEAGLVKRGT
+413 AALIEAGLVKPGT
-426 SNRGLEN
+426 NNRGLDN
-433 PANWNNG
+433 QANWKNG
-440 LSKSKYLA
+440 LSKSKFLN
-448 DRQLQHNAWAAYTN
+448 DRQLQHNAFAAYTN
-462 SQIRQLGS
+462 KQIQYLGS
-470 RYTGAKDIKDKF
+470 RFTGSKSSCDKV
-482 GVVAAAHLLGPAGSK
+482 GVIAAAHLLGPNGSK
-497 KLTNVDGNGVTGNS
+497 NLKAVDGNGTSGNS
-511 YYDMA
+511 YYDMGRTA
-516 AVAAKRWLCDKK
+516 CRRWTKC

>member
-42 GSTAFAL
+42 GSTMFGL
-49 HKGVGYSGVIQVGTT
+49 SRGIGYSGVLQVGTT

-214 GARFNGKFSSQNKK
+214 GSRFNGTFNSQNKK

-313 VQAVPHDGNCEEA
+313 VQAIPHDQKCEDA
-326 NAPNDETQG
+326 NAANDETQA
-335 NKVDNACDPN
+335 NTVDKGCDPN
-345 AKGADARGMRKIK
+345 ATTPDKRAMSKIK
-358 RAENK
+358 QAENK

-371 TITGMNMQQTTAL
+371 SVNGLTMEQTTAY
-384 AKIMASSESDFRVS
+384 AKVMASSESTFNVS
-398 VVNPDG
+398 AENPDG
-404 YLGEFQMGA
+404 FIGEFQMGA
-413 AALIEAGLVKRGT
+413 AALIEAGLVKAGT
-426 SNRGLEN
+426 NNRGLDN
-433 PANWNNG
+433 PANWKNG
-440 LSKSKYLA
+440 LSKSKFLN
-448 DRQLQHNAWAAYTN
+448 DRQLQHNAFAAYTN
-462 SQIRQLGS
+462 KQIQYLGS
-470 RYTGAKDIKDKF
+470 RFTGSKSSCDKV
-482 GVVAAAHLLGPAGSK
+482 GVIAAAHLLGPNGSK
-497 KLTNVDGNGVTGNS
+497 NLKAVDGNGTSGNS
-511 YYDMA
+511 YYDMGRTA
-516 AVAAKRWLCDKK
+516 CRRWTKC

>member
-42 GSTAFAL
+42 GSTAFATNR
-49 HKGVGYSGVIQVGTT
+49 GYGYSGVIQVGTT

-214 GARFNGKFSSQNKK
+214 GARFNGTFNSQNKK

-313 VQAVPHDGNCEEA
+313 VQAIPHDQKCEDA
-326 NAPNDETQG
+326 NAANDETQA
-335 NKVDNACDPN
+335 NTVDKGCDPN
-345 AKGADARGMRKIK
+345 ATTPDKRAMSKIK
-358 RAENK
+358 QAENK

-371 TITGMNMQQTTAL
+371 SVNGLTMEQTTAY
-384 AKIMASSESDFRVS
+384 AKVMASSESTFNVS
-398 VVNPDG
+398 AENPDG
-404 YLGEFQMGA
+404 FIGEFQMGA
-413 AALIEAGLVKRGT
+413 AALIEAGLVKPGT
-426 SNRGLEN
+426 NNRGLDN
-433 PANWNNG
+433 PANWKNG
-440 LSKSKYLA
+440 LSKSKFLN
-448 DRQLQHNAWAAYTN
+448 DRQLQHNAFAAYTN
-462 SQIRQLGS
+462 KQIQYLGS
-470 RYTGAKDIKDKF
+470 RFTGSKSSCDKV
-482 GVVAAAHLLGPAGSK
+482 GVIAAAHLLGPNGSK
-497 KLTNVDGNGVTGNS
+497 NLKAVDGNGTSGNS
-511 YYDMA
+511 YYDMGRTA
-516 AVAAKRWLCDKK
+516 CRRWTKC

>member
-42 GSTAFAL
+42 GSTSFGL
-49 HKGVGYSGVIQVGTT
+49 HKGVGYSGVLQVGTT

-214 GARFNGKFSSQNKK
+214 GSRFNGTFNSQNKK

-313 VQAVPHDGNCEEA
+313 VQAIPHDQKCEDA
-326 NAPNDETQG
+326 NAANDETQA
-335 NKVDNACDPN
+335 NTVDKGCDPN
-345 AKGADARGMRKIK
+345 ATTPDKRAMSKIK
-358 RAENK
+358 QAENK

-371 TITGMNMQQTTAL
+371 SVNGLTMEQTTAY
-384 AKIMASSESDFRVS
+384 AKVMASSESTFNVS
-398 VVNPDG
+398 AENPDG
-404 YLGEFQMGA
+404 FIGEFQMGA
-413 AALIEAGLVKRGT
+413 AALIEAGLVKAGT
-426 SNRGLEN
+426 NNRGLDN
-433 PANWNNG
+433 PANWKNG
-440 LSKSKYLA
+440 LSKSKFLN
-448 DRQLQHNAWAAYTN
+448 DRQLQHNAFAAYTN
-462 SQIRQLGS
+462 KQIQYLGS
-470 RYTGAKDIKDKF
+470 RFTGSKSSCDKV
-482 GVVAAAHLLGPAGSK
+482 GVIAAAHLLGPNGSK
-497 KLTNVDGNGVTGNS
+497 NLKAVDGNGTSGNS
-511 YYDMA
+511 YYDMGRTA
-516 AVAAKRWLCDKK
+516 CRRWTKC

>member
-42 GSTAFAL
+42 GSTMFGI
-49 HKGVGYSGVIQVGTT
+49 HRGVGYSGVLQVGTT

-214 GARFNGKFSSQNKK
+214 GSRFNGTFNSQNKK

-277 TKAPFNVCETKMSPE
+277 TKAPFDVCETKMSPE

-313 VQAVPHDGNCEEA
+313 VQAIPHDQKCEDA
-326 NAPNDETQG
+326 NAANDETQA
-335 NKVDNACDPN
+335 NTVDKGCDPN
-345 AKGADARGMRKIK
+345 ATTPDKRAMSKIK
-358 RAENK
+358 QAENK

-371 TITGMNMQQTTAL
+371 SVNGLTMEQTTAY
-384 AKIMASSESDFRVS
+384 AKVMASSESTFNVS
-398 VVNPDG
+398 AENPDG
-404 YLGEFQMGA
+404 FIGEFQMGA
-413 AALIEAGLVKRGT
+413 AALIEAGLVKPGT
-426 SNRGLEN
+426 NNRGLDN
-433 PANWNNG
+433 PANWKNG
-440 LSKSKYLA
+440 LSKSKFLN
-448 DRQLQHNAWAAYTN
+448 DRQLQHNAFAAYTN
-462 SQIRQLGS
+462 KQIQYLGS
-470 RYTGAKDIKDKF
+470 RFTGSKSSCDKV
-482 GVVAAAHLLGPAGSK
+482 GVIAAAHLLGPNGSK
-497 KLTNVDGNGVTGNS
+497 NLKAVDGNGTSGNS
-511 YYDMA
+511 YYDMGRTA
-516 AVAAKRWLCDKK
+516 CRRWTKC

>member
-24 VWGMHQ
+24 VWGMH
-30 EADDNLPWAETA
+30 ESPDDNLPWAETA
-42 GSTAFAL
+42 GSTAFATNR
-49 HKGVGYSGVIQVGTT
+49 GYGYSGVIQVGTT

-214 GARFNGKFSSQNKK
+214 GARFNGTFNSQNKK

-313 VQAVPHDGNCEEA
+313 VQAIPHDQKCEDA
-326 NAPNDETQG
+326 NASNDETQA
-335 NKVDNACDPN
+335 NTVDKGCDPN
-345 AKGADARGMRKIK
+345 ATTPDKRAMSKIK
-358 RAENK
+358 QAENK

-371 TITGMNMQQTTAL
+371 SVNGLTMEQTTAY
-384 AKIMASSESDFRVS
+384 AKVMASSESTFNVS
-398 VVNPDG
+398 AENPDG
-404 YLGEFQMGA
+404 FIGEFQMGA
-413 AALIEAGLVKRGT
+413 AALIEAGLVKAGT
-426 SNRGLEN
+426 NNRGLDN
-433 PANWNNG
+433 PANWKNG
-440 LSKSKYLA
+440 LSKSKFLN
-448 DRQLQHNAWAAYTN
+448 DRQLQHNAFAAYTN
-462 SQIRQLGS
+462 KQIQYLGS
-470 RYTGAKDIKDKF
+470 RFTGSKSSCDKV
-482 GVVAAAHLLGPAGSK
+482 GVIAAAHLLGPNGSK
-497 KLTNVDGNGVTGNS
+497 NLKAVDGNGTSGNS
-511 YYDMA
+511 YYDMGRTA
-516 AVAAKRWLCDKK
+516 CRRWTKC

>member
-24 VWGMHQ
+24 VWGMHR

-42 GSTAFAL
+42 GSTMFGI
-49 HKGVGYSGVIQVGTT
+49 HRGVGYSGVLQVGTT

-214 GARFNGKFSSQNKK
+214 GARFNGTFNSQNKK

-313 VQAVPHDGNCEEA
+313 VQAIPHDQKCEDA
-326 NAPNDETQG
+326 NASNDETQA
-335 NKVDNACDPN
+335 NTVDKGCDPN
-345 AKGADARGMRKIK
+345 ATTPDKRAMSKIK
-358 RAENK
+358 QAENK

-371 TITGMNMQQTTAL
+371 SVNGLTMEQTTAY
-384 AKIMASSESDFRVS
+384 AKVMASSESTFNVS
-398 VVNPDG
+398 AENPDG
-404 YLGEFQMGA
+404 FIGEFQMGA
-413 AALIEAGLVKRGT
+413 AALIEAGLVKAGT
-426 SNRGLEN
+426 NNRGLDN
-433 PANWNNG
+433 PANWKNG
-440 LSKSKYLA
+440 LSKSKFLN
-448 DRQLQHNAWAAYTN
+448 DRQLQHNAFAAYTN
-462 SQIRQLGS
+462 KQIQYLGS
-470 RYTGAKDIKDKF
+470 RFTGSKSSCDKV
-482 GVVAAAHLLGPAGSK
+482 GVIAAAHLLGPNGSK
-497 KLTNVDGNGVTGNS
+497 NLKAVDGNGTSGNS
-511 YYDMA
+511 YYDMGRTA
-516 AVAAKRWLCDKK
+516 CRRWTKC

>member
-42 GSTAFAL
+42 GSTMFGL
-49 HKGVGYSGVIQVGTT
+49 HRGIGYSGVLQVGTT

-214 GARFNGKFSSQNKK
+214 GARFNGTFNSQNKK

-313 VQAVPHDGNCEEA
+313 VQAIPHDQKCEDA
-326 NAPNDETQG
+326 NAANDETQA
-335 NKVDNACDPN
+335 NTVDKGCDPN
-345 AKGADARGMRKIK
+345 ATTPDKRAMSKIK
-358 RAENK
+358 QAENK

-371 TITGMNMQQTTAL
+371 SVNGLTMEQTTAY
-384 AKIMASSESDFRVS
+384 AKVMASSESTFNVS
-398 VVNPDG
+398 AENPDG
-404 YLGEFQMGA
+404 FIGEFQMGA
-413 AALIEAGLVKRGT
+413 AALIEAGLVKPGT
-426 SNRGLEN
+426 NNRGLDN
-433 PANWNNG
+433 PANWKNG
-440 LSKSKYLA
+440 LSKSKFLN
-448 DRQLQHNAWAAYTN
+448 DRQLQHNAFAAYTN
-462 SQIRQLGS
+462 KQIQYLGS
-470 RYTGAKDIKDKF
+470 RFTGSKSSCDKV
-482 GVVAAAHLLGPAGSK
+482 GVIAAAHLLGPNGSK
-497 KLTNVDGNGVTGNS
+497 NLKAVDGNGTSGNS
-511 YYDMA
+511 YYDMGRTA
-516 AVAAKRWLCDKK
+516 CRRWTKC